1 MGNAILSYCESEINQ
16 KLNFIAIP
24 SRYFIFSNENM
35 YSIKAKGEPLIGYP
49 NFLGGSN
56 LGGNLGDNNE
66 K

>member
-1 MGNAILSYCESEINQ
+1 MIEEGNE
-16 KLNFIAIP
+16 
-24 SRYFIFSNENM
+24 
-35 YSIKAKGEPLIGYP
+35 KASLGMLFVGYP

>member
-1 MGNAILSYCESEINQ
+1 MFSSC
-16 KLNFIAIP
+16 
-24 SRYFIFSNENM
+24 SNEIIIIIPRKI
-35 YSIKAKGEPLIGYP
+35 SPGFVLCDALKFLIYKKTDGGYP

>member
-1 MGNAILSYCESEINQ
+1 MKGSLDYIINKNLKNWRNPIFLSWKI
-16 KLNFIAIP
+16 
-24 SRYFIFSNENM
+24 
-35 YSIKAKGEPLIGYP
+35 IKKCVLHGKGYP

>member
-1 MGNAILSYCESEINQ
+1 MSYFNLFVS
-16 KLNFIAIP
+16 
-24 SRYFIFSNENM
+24 
-35 YSIKAKGEPLIGYP
+35 PLQDFVDKRKEMSKTGYP